1 MTLVRPTSPAFADL
15 RVGDAL
21 PELTRGPLTP
31 LHLMRFSAAIENW
44 HRIHYDESFAVEH
57 DGLPG
62 LLVSGSWKQHLVAQA
77 VRAWLGPDGWLAEL
91 EVRFRRMNVAGE
103 TLTAWGTITAL
114 EERGARGVVTCDVGI
129 RNADGMESSPGRAT
143 GYLPLSPP
151 GAP

>member
-1 MTLVRPTSPAFADL
+1 MTLLRPTSPAFADL
-15 RVGDAL
+15 RAGDEL
-21 PELTRGPLTP
+21 PRLTRGPLTP

-44 HRIHYDESFAVEH
+44 HRIHYDERFAVEH

-62 LLVSGSWKQHLVAQA
+62 LLVSGSWKQHLVAQM

-103 TLTAWGTITAL
+103 TLTAWGTITGL
-114 EERGARGVVTCDVGI
+114 EEIDGRGVVTCEVGI
-129 RNADGMESSPGRAT
+129 RNADGMESSPGRAVAH
-143 GYLPLSPP
+143 LPLSP